1 MPAVFQLASFTND
14 FGMDLETALAH
25 PRLDTSDIDTLVHD
39 GRLDS
44 GVAAEISAVAPST
57 PWGPTSFP
65 SMYANPSGAVITVD
79 GECVGAV
86 HPYSPVSGVAAA

>member
-25 PRLDTSDIDTLVHD
+25 PRLDASDIHTLVHD
-39 GRLDS
+39 GRLDTA
-44 GVAAEISAVAPST
+44 VAAAINAVAPST
-57 PWGPTSFP
+57 AWGPTTFP
-65 SMYANPSGAVITVD
+65 SMYANPSGVAITVD
-79 GECVGAV
+79 GECLGAV